1 MQIDGAF
8 LKESLFKRTNMIFI
22 SFLALF
28 LILGGYLL
36 NFYQYDL
43 INKDIISMISVAR
56 LYYAGD
62 LASAINGY
70 WGPLFSWLLVPFIMF
85 NPSPTSVLYSTKV
98 LSLIFGFFT
107 IIGIRFLSYRFEM
120 DEKIRTSILFAM
132 VFVILHFALN
142 YSPVDLILA
151 CFLVYYLYFIFSP
164 EYYNKWYNGML
175 CGILCGLA
183 YLTKSYI
190 FPFFIAH
197 FILFNLFHYL
207 QEVQHRRA
215 VLKNLL
221 LGLAVFFIIS
231 GAWSLII
238 SEKYGEV
245 TFGTSGTYNHNVEG
259 PESVGHPTEYVNE
272 GFIKPPYENVTSAWE
287 DPTYLNV
294 KSWSPFQS
302 WSYFNYQIN
311 KINYNISILKGIYQS
326 FSYFAL
332 IIILI
337 YVLLCIKPIRNQIST
352 HIPIEVVLY
361 PVLTVLIYSA
371 GYLSIVLEPRY
382 LWIVYILLMLMGGYL
397 LNLLFKHH
405 FFTKKLN
412 KIAKHILTIVLIG
425 SFLIMPISGLI
436 SFHYIGVD
444 GGYVGK
450 DSYDLGN
457 SIENIY
463 PVHGHIASNGNAEDT
478 TYRRALHLSYFIG
491 TSYYGFSKPNETDT
505 DLQADFK
512 KYDIDYYFVWGKSNN
527 EALLSKYKEVIG
539 GKIGGLRIYAVK
551 ESS

>member
-1 MQIDGAF
+1 MHIDGTI
-8 LKESLFKRTNMIFI
+8 LKASLLKKTNMIFI

-28 LILGGYLL
+28 LILGVYLL

-62 LASAINGY
+62 LASAVNGY
-70 WGPLFSWLLVPFIMF
+70 WGPLFSWLLVPFVMF
-85 NPSPTSVLYSTKV
+85 NSSPTSVLYSTKI

-107 IIGIRFLSYRFEM
+107 IIGIRFLSCRFEM
-120 DEKIRTSILFAM
+120 DEKIRISILFAM

-142 YSPVDLILA
+142 YSPVDLLLA
-151 CFLVYYLYFIFSP
+151 CLLVYYLYFIFSP
-164 EYYNKWYNGML
+164 EYYNKWYNGIL

-207 QEVQHRRA
+207 KEFQHKRA

-221 LGLAVFFIIS
+221 LGLTVFFIIS
-231 GAWSLII
+231 GAWSLVI

-245 TFGTSGTYNHNVEG
+245 TFGTSGIYNHNVEG

-287 DPTYLNV
+287 DPTYFNV
-294 KSWSPFQS
+294 KSWSPFES
-302 WSYFNYQIN
+302 MSYFNYQID
-311 KINYNISILKGIYQS
+311 KIRYNTSILTGIYQS

-337 YVLLCIKPIRNQIST
+337 CVLLCIRPIRNLIST
-352 HIPIEVVLY
+352 QIPIEAVLY
-361 PVLTVLIYSA
+361 PVATVLIYSV

-397 LNLLFKHH
+397 LNLLFKHKL
-405 FFTKKLN
+405 FTKKFN
-412 KIAKHILTIVLIG
+412 KIIETVLTIVLVG
-425 SFLIMPISGLI
+425 SFLLMPISGLI

-457 SIENIY
+457 AIENIY

-491 TSYYGFSKPNETDT
+491 TNYYGFSKPNETDS
-505 DLQADFK
+505 DLEADFK
-512 KYDIDYYFVWGKSNN
+512 KYDIDYYFVWGKSSN
-527 EALLSKYKEVIG
+527 ESLLLKYKELIG
-539 GKIGGLRIYAVK
+539 GKIGDLRIYAVK